1 MNVSF
6 APPYCKNSTF
16 RNLDEEYEE
25 EEVLRMF
32 HNVLGYVIPYRSNMS
47 ELEVL
52 KRIFEKN
59 ELGTM
64 KKVFKKVAQG
74 CKEMLVRCMWE
85 GQLTECSQLFI
96 EIYTTEG
103 VCCSFNYNTK

>member
-1 MNVSF
+1 MV
-6 APPYCKNSTF
+6 KNAGF

-32 HNVLGYVIPYRSNMS
+32 PNILGYFVRYDSNMS
-47 ELEVL
+47 DLEVL
-52 KRIFEKN
+52 KRIFQKN

-64 KKVFKKVAQG
+64 KKVLEKVAQG

-85 GQLTECSQLFI
+85 GKLTECSQLFI
-96 EIYTTEG
+96 ETYTTEG
-103 VCCSFNYNTK
+103 LCCSFNYDTK